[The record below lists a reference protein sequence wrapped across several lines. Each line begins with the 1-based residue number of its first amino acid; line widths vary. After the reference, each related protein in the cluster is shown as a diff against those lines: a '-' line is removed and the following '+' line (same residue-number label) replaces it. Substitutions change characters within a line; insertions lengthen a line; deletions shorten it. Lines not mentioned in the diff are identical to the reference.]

1 MKIILMMIAGLWVLY
16 ADTLPTMAF
25 LGYDNQEWL
34 VCVTQED
41 GTTKEIK
48 LEQEPRSFD
57 YDFKT
62 GKILYTGSNGTLR
75 LYDKGSER
83 ELKLPETTSS
93 YTQPSFSCKKD
104 LAYAVELIDG
114 NSKSTQIVRI
124 NLKDDS
130 LTTEVRQNSSQFEPS
145 EVNDQALLFTNLVC
159 NSGCGKLIQEIWKKN
174 RILGESNQLT
184 LLNAFSSN
192 PSMHPSDHWLFF
204 TSNKNGNYH
213 IWGKDLDTNEP
224 SRQMTVGSA
233 TDSFVKSI
241 GKGAFLY
248 IRQDKSN
255 YSLMYGDVEGNS
267 YEIKLEKQYNKIRQL
282 KVNTCK
288 R

>member
-1 MKIILMMIAGLWVLY
+1 MKIILIMIVGLWTLY
-16 ADTLPTMAF
+16 AETLPTMAF
-25 LGYDNQEWL
+25 LGYDNEDWL

-62 GKILYTGSNGTLR
+62 GQILYVGSDGILR
-75 LYDKGSER
+75 LYEKGSER
-83 ELKLPETTSS
+83 ELKLPDTTSS

-114 NSKSTQIVRI
+114 NSKSTQIVLI
-124 NLKDDS
+124 DLKRDT
-130 LTTEVRQNSSQFEPS
+130 LTIAVRQNSSQFEPS
-145 EVNDQALLFTNLVC
+145 EINDQALLFTNLVC
-159 NSGCGKLIQEIWKKN
+159 NNGCGKLIQEIWKKDKI
-174 RILGESNQLT
+174 RGESDQLT

-192 PSMHPSDHWLFF
+192 PSIHPNDHWLFF
-204 TSNKNGNYH
+204 SSNKNGNYH
-213 IWGKDLDTNEP
+213 IWGKDLNTDDRST
-224 SRQMTVGSA
+224 QMTVGST

-255 YSLMYGDVEGNS
+255 HSIMYGDIKGKS
-267 YEIKLEKQYNKIRQL
+267 YEVKLEKQYNKIRQL

-288 R
+288 

>member
-1 MKIILMMIAGLWVLY
+1 MKIVLIMIVGLWTLY
-16 ADTLPTMAF
+16 AETLPTMAF
-25 LGYDNQEWL
+25 LGYDNKDWL

-62 GKILYTGSNGTLR
+62 GQILYVGSNGTLR
-75 LYDKGSER
+75 LYHKGSER
-83 ELKLPETTSS
+83 ELKLPDTTSS

-104 LAYAVELIDG
+104 LAYVVELIEG
-114 NSKSTQIVRI
+114 NSKSTQIVLIDMKR
-124 NLKDDS
+124 DT
-130 LTTEVRQNSSQFEPS
+130 LTMAVQQNSSQFEPS
-145 EVNDQALLFTNLVC
+145 EINDRTLLFTNLVC
-159 NSGCGKLIQEIWKKN
+159 NNGCGKLIQEIWQKDK
-174 RILGESNQLT
+174 IMGESDQLT
-184 LLNAFSSN
+184 LLNAFSSS
-192 PSMHPSDHWLFF
+192 PSMHSDDHWLFF
-204 TSNKNGNYH
+204 SSNKNGNYH
-213 IWGKDLDTNEP
+213 IWGKDLNTDDRST
-224 SRQMTVGSA
+224 QMTAGST

-255 YSLMYGDVEGNS
+255 HSIMYGDIKGKS
-267 YEIKLEKQYNKIRQL
+267 YEVKLLKQYNKIRQL

-288 R
+288 